1 MRFTDWDVILFPQ
14 TSSVPIQEFRTEFFD
29 VVTPIGICP
38 TVNTYI
44 TSLRAGEPFQ
54 ISLHAQTSCTRTAC
68 RRGWSNHRASHT
80 FNLSQGISTNATSS
94 IDTINPDGNFPHKII
109 DLPTRR
115 LFFPPFH
122 QAVGNQLQLHI
133 PDNLG
138 RITVGISEGY
148 FYEAPSGTRFN
159 PIKDV
164 VSFKWVHAP
173 EQILRAAGV
182 LWPHPTIG
190 HIQVPHMS
198 FPVTASSQVPIET
211 SQFNFGD
218 FGC

>member
-29 VVTPIGICP
+29 VVTRKFG
-38 TVNTYI
+38 Y
-44 TSLRAGEPFQ
+44 R
-54 ISLHAQTSCTRTAC
+54 
-68 RRGWSNHRASHT
+68 
-80 FNLSQGISTNATSS
+80 

>member
-29 VVTPIGICP
+29 VITPGKQ
-38 TVNTYI
+38 VV
-44 TSLRAGEPFQ
+44 LA
-54 ISLHAQTSCTRTAC
+54 LHVAVDGVIIA
-68 RRGWSNHRASHT
+68 
-80 FNLSQGISTNATSS
+80 
-94 IDTINPDGNFPHKII
+94 IDTINPDGNFPHKVI

-115 LFFPPFH
+115 LFFPLFH

-133 PDNLG
+133 PDNMG

-182 LWPHPTIG
+182 LWPHPPMG

-198 FPVTASSQVPIET
+198 FPVTTSSQVPIET

>member
-54 ISLHAQTSCTRTAC
+54 ISLHA
-68 RRGWSNHRASHT
+68 
-80 FNLSQGISTNATSS
+80 

>member
-29 VVTPIGICP
+29 VVTREFG
-38 TVNTYI
+38 
-44 TSLRAGEPFQ
+44 
-54 ISLHAQTSCTRTAC
+54 
-68 RRGWSNHRASHT
+68 HR
-80 FNLSQGISTNATSS
+80 
-94 IDTINPDGNFPHKII
+94 IDTINPDGNFPHKVI

-115 LFFPPFH
+115 LFFPSFH

-198 FPVTASSQVPIET
+198 FPFTTSSQVPIET
-211 SQFNFGD
+211 SQFDFGD